1 MITVCIFL
9 TEDVEQR
16 IIPIQTLIGRK
27 YQIKGNSYVSE
38 IVNGKKKN
46 YPCDLQDQIMIII
59 SQPYLTTIKR
69 PGLEPQEYRVVKV
82 QSLQTGFIYEVLF
95 NEGWLC

>member
-1 MITVCIFL
+1 MVTVCIFFAEEIEYDIVP
-9 TEDVEQR
+9 T
-16 IIPIQTLIGRK
+16 QTLIGRK
-27 YQIKGNSYVSE
+27 YQIKDNSYISE
-38 IVNGKKKN
+38 IINGEKKK
-46 YPCDLQDQIMIII
+46 YYCDLHNQTMVIV

-69 PGLEPQEYRVVKV
+69 IGLEPQECRMVQV